1 MFLGHLPW
9 NCVFCPGPAYPG
21 LGPQAL
27 ATGSVTGNAFA
38 AGQPIYSGYGPEGD
52 FFSID
57 PHMRTPY
64 IQNFNLNFQQQ
75 LGSRTVLQAGY
86 VGSKG
91 TKLFQFLDI
100 NQPSQAQITAADLA
114 NGVSS
119 YGVPRN
125 YPNFFYINQEK
136 SSANSFYHALQV
148 SLRTSGWHG
157 LTSQANFVWSHSI
170 DTASDLEDF
179 EPNQAQ
185 PQNSTNPAGDRGN
198 SSFDIRRRFTWNF
211 TYQLPKMDGSLSKL
225 KNGWGV
231 DGVLNLQD
239 GQPWQLNYE
248 FQGDYSGAGEGFDR
262 PDQIGTPQYS
272 NNPAQYLNLAAF
284 AAPCTWDPTL
294 NPGATDE
301 SNCVAGTRHF
311 GNLGRNSLLGPS
323 FKEFNFSVFKDTVLG
338 ERVTMTVRA
347 EFFNL
352 LNHPNFSNP
361 LLPNFIGNIGSP
373 DASTGRHS
381 GYYALTATGDVGIG
395 NPFLGGGGPRGVQ
408 FAAIFK
414 F

>member
-1 MFLGHLPW
+1 LGS
-9 NCVFCPGPAYPG
+9 
-21 LGPQAL
+21 QAL
-27 ATGSVTGNAFA
+27 ATGAVSGNALA
-38 AGQPIYSGYGPEGD
+38 AGTPVYSGYGPEGD
-52 FFSID
+52 FFAVD
-57 PHMRTPY
+57 PKMRTPY
-64 IQNFNLNFQQQ
+64 IQNFNLNLQQQ
-75 LGSRTVLQAGY
+75 LGPKTVLQLGY
-86 VGSKG
+86 VGSIG
-91 TKLFQFLDI
+91 RKLFQFLDI
-100 NQPSQAQITAADLA
+100 NQPSQAVITASDLA
-114 NGVSS
+114 NGVTS
-119 YGVPRN
+119 YGTPRN
-125 YPNFFYINQEK
+125 YPNFFYLNQER
-136 SSANSFYHALQV
+136 SAANSNYHALQA

-211 TYQLPKMDGSLSKL
+211 TYQIPKMGGALSRL
-225 KNGWGV
+225 KNGWGI

-262 PDQIGTPQYS
+262 PDQISTPQYS
-272 NNPAQYLNLAAF
+272 PRNPSQYLNLASF
-284 AAPCTWDPTL
+284 AAPCSWNPL
-294 NPGATDE
+294 QNPGATDE
-301 SNCVAGTRHF
+301 SNCIAGTRHF
-311 GNLGRNSLLGPS
+311 GNLGRNSLAGPS
-323 FKEFNFSVFKDTVLG
+323 FKEFNFSVFKDTVLA
-338 ERVTMTVRA
+338 EHVTLQLRA

-361 LLPNFIGNIGSP
+361 LLPNFIGNIGAP
-373 DASTGRHS
+373 DAATGQHS

-408 FAAIFK
+408 FAAKITF
-414 F
+414 